1 MERLLEGVRIL
12 DLTQALS
19 GPYCCMHL
27 ADQGADVIKI
37 EPPGGDMTRI
47 WAPVVNDYSGYYA
60 YFNRNKKGITLDL
73 KSEEG
78 KEALRDLIRKSDV
91 IVENFKAGTFAKLG
105 FTYESIKEINP
116 KIIYA
121 QLTGFG
127 LSGPMSEKP
136 CYDIVAQ
143 AESGMMDMCGYPDG
157 DTVKIGPSVADT
169 FTGTYLALAIM
180 MALFRR
186 TITGEGYH
194 VDVAMLDT
202 MFSTLEEGVIYKT
215 LQNIDSTRAGN
226 IHWSSLPWDLY
237 HAEDGSFVIGVGTHR
252 QWVNFCNVLGLE
264 ALIDDPRYATFDAR
278 EKNYIGD
285 LKDKIEEKSK
295 YFTLDYLEEQ
305 FLVNPVPFGRIRSVS
320 ECMKNPQ
327 IKERNMLWTVY
338 DPGLGTDFTMPG
350 SPIKVEGVP
359 DTIRFAAP
367 RLGEHNQEI
376 FKNILGYDDEKIKK
390 LL

>member
-157 DTVKIGPSVADT
+157 DPVKIGPSVADT

-194 VDVAMLDT
+194 VDVAILDT

-215 LQNIDSTRAGN
+215 LQNIDSTRAVK
-226 IHWSSLPWDLY
+226 IHWSSLPLDLY
-237 HAEDGSFVIGVGTHR
+237 HAED
-252 QWVNFCNVLGLE
+252 
-264 ALIDDPRYATFDAR
+264 
-278 EKNYIGD
+278 
-285 LKDKIEEKSK
+285 
-295 YFTLDYLEEQ
+295 
-305 FLVNPVPFGRIRSVS
+305 
-320 ECMKNPQ
+320 
-327 IKERNMLWTVY
+327 
-338 DPGLGTDFTMPG
+338 
-350 SPIKVEGVP
+350 
-359 DTIRFAAP
+359 
-367 RLGEHNQEI
+367 
-376 FKNILGYDDEKIKK
+376 
-390 LL
+390 